1 MKSSIVRLLAFLA
14 VCSLA
19 IGCGD
24 KKENKSSESTSKADD
39 KDDKKSKKDD
49 KGSNKKPKATFD
61 AAKRTSLTSEAKN
74 SVGKIARGAL
84 MAYERE
90 SMGEGDAVV
99 HALCK
104 SATPVPEKVPSAGES
119 YKPKSDAG
127 VDFNA
132 GDEKTGWPCL
142 KFTSDAPINFQ
153 YSYTEGSTPKLA
165 ARGKDVAKGEARRY
179 RHPMP
184 SARVRHIAPSHRD
197 KRRNVALHAGRAMN
211 GATACGNPA
220 QI

>member
-1 MKSSIVRLLAFLA
+1 MRISNVRLLAVLA

-19 IGCGD
+19 IACGD
-24 KKENKSSESTSKADD
+24 KKDTKSADSTSQNDD
-39 KDDKKSKKDD
+39 KDAA
-49 KGSNKKPKATFD
+49 KKPKAKGD
-61 AAKRTSLTSEAKN
+61 SAKQASLTNEAKN
-74 SVGKIARGAL
+74 SIAKIARGAVT
-84 MAYERE
+84 AFERE

-104 SATPVPEKVPSAGES
+104 SATPVPEKVPAAGES

-127 VDFNA
+127 ADFKA

-165 ARGKDVAKGEARRY
+165 ARGKDVAKGEAGFFEVCAEADFE
-179 RHPMP
+179 PGGKTTLICQTGQVK
-184 SARVRHIAPSHRD
+184 ADRVLLGTTLVELGEAE
-197 KRRNVALHAGRAMN
+197 
-211 GATACGNPA
+211 
-220 QI
+220 